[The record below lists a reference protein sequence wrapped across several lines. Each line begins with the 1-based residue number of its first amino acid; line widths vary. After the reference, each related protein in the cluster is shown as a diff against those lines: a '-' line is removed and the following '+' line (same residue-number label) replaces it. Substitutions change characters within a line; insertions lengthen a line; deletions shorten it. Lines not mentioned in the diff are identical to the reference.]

1 MISKQRSGYKPQ
13 YWSNNLQ
20 VHNFRIPYKSTNDE
34 FPIFLCSDL
43 HCESLAFDKRF
54 LIEELDEAATKDARI
69 FINGD
74 VFDLI
79 IPGDHK
85 RYRKH
90 GDPFDN
96 RDDYVNEAVQ
106 RAYELLKPYAAQ
118 IDMIGSGNHEVEYM
132 KRSGYDPISGLITLL
147 QKDSGHPIR
156 HGAYEGF
163 IVLNFAQGEN
173 LNESVRKYTIYY
185 NHGQGTGATEVTFGV
200 IDLQR
205 RSYIR
210 ADLIW
215 LGHKH
220 KRNGL
225 VLPTEIGVDREGN
238 IYEKE
243 RKGVITGTYL
253 KTFIQYDAS
262 KDGYRD
268 GYGAEKMRT
277 PQLKGGVM
285 LTIKP
290 KVSGAVGRLLI

>member
-1 MISKQRSGYKPQ
+1 
-13 YWSNNLQ
+13 LQ
-20 VHNFRIPYKSTNDE
+20 VHKFTIPYSSVNDE
-34 FPIFLCSDL
+34 YNFFLTSDL
-43 HCESLAFDKRF
+43 HSESKAFDRAF
-54 LIEELDEAATKDARI
+54 FIEEMEEAKAKAARI

-79 IPGDHK
+79 VPGDHK

-90 GDPFDN
+90 GDPFEN
-96 RDDYVNEAVQ
+96 RDDFMNETVQ
-106 RAYELLKPYAAQ
+106 RGYELLKPYATQ

-147 QKDSGHPIR
+147 QKDAGHPIR

-163 IVLNFAQGEN
+163 IILNFDRGEK
-173 LNESVRKYTIYY
+173 SGIRRYTIYY

-205 RSYIR
+205 RSHIR

-238 IYEKE
+238 VYERE
-243 RKGVITGTYL
+243 RKGVITGTYM
-253 KTFIQYDAS
+253 KTFMQYDATNEGY
-262 KDGYRD
+262 KDGF
-268 GYGAEKMRT
+268 GAEKMRT

-285 LTIKP
+285 LTVKP
-290 KVSGAVGRLLI
+290 KKDGAVGRLLI